1 MSPHITGL
9 AHVCVR
15 VGVRVGVHNVYCWA
29 IQADETVKLTYVG
42 YTGCVC
48 VCPPQTSVT
57 LSHHRQRL
65 TFAETQKGHH
75 RGVLF
80 EGGYRAV
87 IVRLSCGYRVG
98 GSGNLS
104 IRSNPLQR

>member
-1 MSPHITGL
+1 MW
-9 AHVCVR
+9 VCVW
-15 VGVRVGVHNVYCWA
+15 VCVWVWGVHNVYCWA
-29 IQADETVKLTYVG
+29 IQADEAVKLTYVG
-42 YTGCVC
+42 CTRAVC

-57 LSHHRQRL
+57 LSYRCQRL
-65 TFAETQKGHH
+65 TSTETQKGHH
-75 RGVLF
+75 RGVLY

-98 GSGNLS
+98 SGNLS